1 MVGSMKA
8 FYVDLLAL
16 MPGGGGAGA
25 GGHPVFAAEVD
36 NQ

>member
-1 MVGSMKA
+1 MAGSMKA

-16 MPGGGGAGA
+16 VPGEGGAGA